1 MRLPVAAHSN
11 AAAVEFL
18 TQWHTPVVYARH
30 CDDDDMHYVYV
41 RVVAHDGNNNNTIAE
56 SEIRRLPLVIG
67 AFTCQRIEKL

>member
-30 CDDDDMHYVYV
+30 CDDDDDMHYVHV
-41 RVVAHDGNNNNTIAE
+41 RVVAHDGNDNNNTIAE
-56 SEIRRLPLVIG
+56 SEVRRLPLVIS
-67 AFTCQRIEKL
+67 AFIC